1 MPIRDWRHAEE
12 RAAHLIDDRQHYVE
26 GAIIDWLIR
35 TGQWDPQAEEK
46 IRAWLERQAA
56 ELAEKERQA
65 RNYSSSHRG

>member
-1 MPIRDWRHAEE
+1 MPIRDWKHAEE

-56 ELAEKERQA
+56 GSVEKKQQTEQ
-65 RNYSSSHRG
+65 G

>member
-1 MPIRDWRHAEE
+1 
-12 RAAHLIDDRQHYVE
+12 VE

-56 ELAEKERQA
+56 ELAEQQRQA
-65 RNYSSSHRG
+65 SNG